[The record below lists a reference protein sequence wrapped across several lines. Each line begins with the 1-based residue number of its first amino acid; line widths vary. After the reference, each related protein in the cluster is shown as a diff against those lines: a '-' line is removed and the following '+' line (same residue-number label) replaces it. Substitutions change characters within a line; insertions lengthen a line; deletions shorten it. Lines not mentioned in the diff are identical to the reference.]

1 MSAARRRFRE
11 RPLQL
16 FATMWSLR
24 QYPTVEKEWSWRKKF
39 AAIRAAGFDGV
50 FSPPIPAVA
59 ERGPL
64 QYLAVTSLGVDS
76 DCAAPFAAAREL
88 GAVAM
93 DVQLGDYDTPLAEA
107 VSVAKRISAAA
118 RANGLPFAVETHRD
132 TFTETPES
140 TLALA
145 RAYRAATGKTLP
157 LCLDHSH
164 FAVVRHL
171 PAGQLWTRLQQP
183 KPLLRAAVQF
193 HLRPFNGHHCQ
204 LPALTPG
211 GKRTPEYLD
220 WLAYVAELMAHEKRR
235 RTSRPVL
242 VVVEMGHAAPAYRL
256 SGFPDTWRDVRR
268 VAADLRSLWVRGNI
282 TP

>member
-1 MSAARRRFRE
+1 MSVTRPRPK
-11 RPLQL
+11 RPLHL
-16 FATMWSLR
+16 FATLWSLR
-24 QYPTVEKEWSWRKKF
+24 QYPSVEKEWSWQKKF

-50 FSPPIPAVA
+50 FSPPIPAIA
-59 ERGPL
+59 ERGTL
-64 QYLAVTSLGVDS
+64 KYLAVTSLSADLN
-76 DCAAPFAAAREL
+76 CKLPFMAARDL

-93 DVQLGDYDTPLAEA
+93 DVQLCDYDTPLSEA
-107 VSVAKRISAAA
+107 VSVAKRISGAAQDC
-118 RANGLPFAVETHRD
+118 GLPFAIETHRD
-132 TFTETPES
+132 TFTETPEA

-145 RAYRAATGKTLP
+145 RAYRAETGETLP

-171 PAGQLWTRLQQP
+171 APGQLWARLREP
-183 KPLLRAAVQF
+183 KLLLHAAVQF

-211 GKRTPEYLD
+211 GKRTPEYVD
-220 WLAYVAELMAHEKRR
+220 WLGYVTELLAHEQRR
-235 RTSRPVL
+235 RTSRPAL
-242 VVVEMGHAAPAYRL
+242 VVLEMGHGAPAYRL

-268 VAADLRSLWVRGNI
+268 VAADVRSLWLRGKI

>member
-1 MSAARRRFRE
+1 MTATRRPRAK
-11 RPLQL
+11 RPLHL

-24 QYPTVEKEWSWRKKF
+24 QYPSAEKEWTWTRKF

-50 FSPPIPAVA
+50 FSPPIPVIA
-59 ERGPL
+59 ERGAL
-64 QYLAVTSLGVDS
+64 QYLAVTSLGTGSNCTV
-76 DCAAPFAAAREL
+76 PFAAARAL
-88 GAVAM
+88 GAVAI
-93 DVQLGDYDTPLAEA
+93 DVQLCDYDTPLSEA
-107 VSVAKRISAAA
+107 VTVVKRIRAAA
-118 RANGLPFAVETHRD
+118 RAHGLPFAIETHRD
-132 TFTETPES
+132 TFTETPEA
-140 TLALA
+140 TAALA
-145 RAYRAATGKTLP
+145 KAYAMDTGKTLP

-171 PAGQLWTRLQQP
+171 PPGQLWARLREP

-204 LPALTPG
+204 LPALTPS

-220 WLAYVAELMAHEKRR
+220 WLSYVAELFAHEQRR
-235 RTSRPVL
+235 RTAKPML
-242 VVVEMGHAAPAYRL
+242 VVVEIGHAAPAYRL

-268 VAADLRSLWVRGNI
+268 VAADLRALWLRGKL

>member
-1 MSAARRRFRE
+1 MSAARRPGPK
-11 RPLQL
+11 RPLHL

-24 QYPTVEKEWSWRKKF
+24 QYPSAEKEWTWARKF

-59 ERGPL
+59 ERGAL
-64 QYLAVTSLGVDS
+64 QYLAVTSLGAGS
-76 DCAAPFAAAREL
+76 NCAAPFAAARDL

-93 DVQLGDYDTPLAEA
+93 DVQLCDYDTPLSEA
-107 VSVAKRISAAA
+107 VTVAKRISAAA
-118 RANGLPFAVETHRD
+118 RAHGLPFAIETHRD
-132 TFTETPES
+132 TFTETPEA
-140 TLALA
+140 TTALA
-145 RAYRAATGKTLP
+145 RAYAADTRKTLP

-171 PAGQLWTRLQQP
+171 PPGQLWARLREP

-211 GKRTPEYLD
+211 GKRTPEYL
-220 WLAYVAELMAHEKRR
+220 AHMR
-235 RTSRPVL
+235 
-242 VVVEMGHAAPAYRL
+242 
-256 SGFPDTWRDVRR
+256 
-268 VAADLRSLWVRGNI
+268 
-282 TP
+282 